1 MSSSAVTPESEQFR
15 LTPAVQAII
24 ALNLVVMLAQT
35 AVGYPDMRAWLGFDT
50 AGLPGHWWTP
60 VTYMFLHAG
69 LTPLLVN
76 AYALYLF
83 GPRVERQW
91 GGGASSLIQS
101 ATEPQR
107 PASWVGGGTS
117 RRFAGFYLLC

>member
-1 MSSSAVTPESEQFR
+1 MSSPAVNPPESEQFR

-24 ALNLVVMLAQT
+24 ALNLVAMLAQT
-35 AVGYPDMRAWLGFDT
+35 AIGFPDMRAWLAFDT
-50 AGLPGHWWTP
+50 SRFPGHWWAP
-60 VTYMFLHAG
+60 VTYMFVHAG

-91 GGGASSLIQS
+91 GAGSAAAAGSGS
-101 ATEPQR
+101 ATSSDAPH
-107 PASWVGGGTS
+107 ATWSGTA
-117 RRFAGFYLLC
+117 RR